1 VVKIVKTVNIIG
13 AGLAGCEAA
22 YQLLKRGYSVK
33 LFEMKPVKFSPAHK
47 NPNFAELVCSNSLK
61 SDLLASAGGLLKQE
75 LREMDSLLISCADK
89 CRVPAGSALAVDRE
103 EFAEIVTKELKK
115 FDNLEIINGEVT
127 DLDITQPIIIATGPL
142 TSDNLSRSIAKL
154 LKEQHLYFY
163 DAIAPIVLADTIN
176 FSRAFVADR
185 YDKGDG
191 DYINCEMNKEEYD
204 AFYNELIAA
213 KTVELKEF
221 EKMVVYEDCMPVE
234 VLAKRGYKSLLFG
247 PLKPVGL
254 TNPRTGRYPYAV
266 AQLRAEHNIKDSYNM
281 VGFQTNLTFGEQ
293 ERVFKLI
300 PALKD
305 ATFSRFGVM
314 HRNTY
319 VNAPK
324 VLNKFFQ
331 LKEYDNIFIAGQL
344 SGVEGYVESIAS
356 GLVCGI
362 NISRHLER
370 KNLIFFTCDTIIGG
384 LQNYLESA
392 DIDKFQPMGAN
403 MGLLK
408 GLDRY
413 IKNKAEK
420 NNLLAVKS
428 INFIKGIVK
437 AENLC

>member
-1 VVKIVKTVNIIG
+1 MKKVVKTVNVIG
-13 AGLAGCEAA
+13 AGLAGCEAS
-22 YQLLKRGYSVK
+22 YQLLKRGYNVK

-75 LREMDSLLISCADK
+75 LRELDSFLISCADK
-89 CRVPAGSALAVDRE
+89 CKVPAGSALAVDRE
-103 EFAEIVTKELKK
+103 KFAELVTTELKK
-115 FDNLEIINGEVT
+115 FDNLEVINGEIT
-127 DLDITQPIIIATGPL
+127 DLDITQPTIIATGPL
-142 TSDNLSRSIAKL
+142 TSDSLSKAIAKL
-154 LKEQHLYFY
+154 LKEQYLYFY
-163 DAIAPIVLADTIN
+163 DAIAPIVLADTID
-176 FSRAFVADR
+176 FSRAFIADR
-185 YDKGDG
+185 YDKGDA

-204 AFYNELIAA
+204 VFYNELIAA

-266 AQLRAEHNIKDSYNM
+266 VQLRAEHNIKDSYNI

-300 PALKD
+300 PALKA

-319 VNAPK
+319 VNAPR
-324 VLNKFFQ
+324 VLNKFSQ
-331 LKEYDNIFIAGQL
+331 LKEHENIFIAGQL

-356 GLVCGI
+356 GLICGL
-362 NISRHLER
+362 NMSRYLEG
-370 KNLIFFTCDTIIGG
+370 KSPIDFTCDTIIGG

-392 DIDKFQPMGAN
+392 TADKFQPMGAN

-408 GLDRY
+408 GLDRN